1 MIVLF
6 YFGWLLLVLAFIAG
20 AAEAVVRQG
29 PGGGMLVPAYDLW
42 YTIWPGGLVITQ
54 IRIEKFA
61 PLLWDPVL
69 VTVLAI
75 PAWALLAGPGVALTW
90 YLRPNRTMTR
100 DELED
105 ARKHEESLMLYD
117 ELARAAMAEGADI
130 NDDDMAP
137 DHSGHDALDA
147 AAHLGYHSN
156 EDLLAAIN
164 EMMAEETPD
173 GKKTGRTA

>member
-20 AAEAVVRQG
+20 AAESVVRQG
-29 PGGGMLVPAYDLW
+29 PGSGILVPAYDLW

-69 VTVLAI
+69 VSVLAI
-75 PAWALLAGPGVALTW
+75 PAWALLAGPGSALAW
-90 YLRPNRTMTR
+90 YLRPNRILTR
-100 DELED
+100 DQIED
-105 ARKHEESLMLYD
+105 MRKHEESLMLYD
-117 ELARAAMAEGADI
+117 ELARAALAEGADI

-147 AAHLGYHSN
+147 AAEYGYHN
-156 EDLLAAIN
+156 NDDLLAAI
-164 EMMAEETPD
+164 EELMAEEPLD
-173 GKKTGRTA
+173 EKTKGAGG